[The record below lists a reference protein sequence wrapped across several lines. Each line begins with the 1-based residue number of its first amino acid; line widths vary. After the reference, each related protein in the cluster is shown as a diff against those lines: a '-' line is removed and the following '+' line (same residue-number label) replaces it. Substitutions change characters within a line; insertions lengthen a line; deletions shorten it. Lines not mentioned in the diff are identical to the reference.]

1 MSVVNFTMLGFGD
14 FVPKPGF
21 YRIYA
26 SVEAPLG
33 AIFVALFIFA
43 FARKM
48 IR

>member
-1 MSVVNFTMLGFGD
+1 MSVVNFTMLGLGD

-21 YRIYA
+21 YLIYA
-26 SVEAPLG
+26 SVEALLC
-33 AIFVALFIFA
+33 AIFIALFIFV

>member
-14 FVPKPGF
+14 FVPKPGV

-26 SVEAPLG
+26 SVEALLG
-33 AIFVALFIFA
+33 AIFVTLFKFV
-43 FARKM
+43 FTRKM